1 MVVMTPCVGK
11 SAPNERRNVVNRT
24 RVSWAAVAVALAL
37 MIPILSFAK
46 GQGKAVTT
54 PQASLEWR
62 DTGIPGVQSAVVQGD
77 MAKGPSHF
85 YLKYAAGLVA
95 PVHHHSPDHYVTVVS
110 GNLVLIL
117 DGVEHRLS
125 PGSYF
130 ALTGKAKHGAR
141 VEGNEACVMFVD
153 ARGPWDVV
161 PEKTA
166 EATP

>member
-1 MVVMTPCVGK
+1 MVVLHSCVGK
-11 SAPNERRNVVNRT
+11 SAPNEGRNIVNRT
-24 RVSWAAVAVALAL
+24 RVSWAVVAVALAL
-37 MIPILSFAK
+37 MIPMLSFAK

-62 DTGIPGVQSAVVQGD
+62 DTGIPGVSTAAVQGD

-85 YLKYAAGLVA
+85 YLKYAAGLVT

-117 DGVEHRLS
+117 DGTEHRLS

-130 ALTGKAKHGAR
+130 AFTGKARHAAR
-141 VEGNEACVMFVD
+141 VEGSEACVMFVD

-161 PEKTA
+161 PEKSA
-166 EATP
+166 EATR

>member
-1 MVVMTPCVGK
+1 M
-11 SAPNERRNVVNRT
+11 NRT
-24 RVSWAAVAVALAL
+24 RVSWAVVALAL
-37 MIPILSFAK
+37 ALAIPYLSHAK

-62 DTGIPGVQSAVVQGD
+62 DTGIPGVSAAAVQGD

-85 YLKYAAGLVA
+85 YLKYAAGLVT

-117 DGVEHRLS
+117 DGTEHRLS

-130 ALTGKAKHGAR
+130 AFTGKAKHAAR

-166 EATP
+166 EATK